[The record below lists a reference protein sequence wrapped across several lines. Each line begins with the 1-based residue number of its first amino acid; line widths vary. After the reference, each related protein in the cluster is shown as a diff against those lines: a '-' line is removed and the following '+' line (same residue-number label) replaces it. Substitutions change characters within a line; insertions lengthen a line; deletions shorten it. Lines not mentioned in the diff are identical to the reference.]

1 MTSVEKYPEVRH
13 AFRIFVCQKAAGG
26 IMEDYRSY
34 REEQEDL
41 ARRLEAEQRPE
52 FETVPEDEV
61 PFHIP
66 RD

>member
-13 AFRIFVCQKAAGG
+13 AFRMFVCQKAAGG

-34 REEQEDL
+34 REEQEEK
-41 ARRLEAEQRPE
+41 ARRLENERIPD
-52 FETVPEDEV
+52 FETAPEDEV